1 MEKKGFLVFL
11 VIENLNLFHLVTSN
25 LNILYSPS
33 WRRRNILDL
42 EDHTSITLEV
52 AALMGHSRLVL

>member
-1 MEKKGFLVFL
+1 MEKKDFIVFL

-33 WRRRNILDL
+33 WRRRNILNL
-42 EDHTSITLEV
+42 EDHTLITLEV
-52 AALMGHSRLVL
+52 AATMGPSKLVL